1 MNTNSTYSLSLQR
14 QFKNK
19 GLDSD
24 INQALSELKF
34 GSMLR
39 RSNIMKQKGYGT
51 QALMFFILL
60 LPFIKRT
67 LCSFWT
73 VEWINK
79 QTEAQKDTWYRFLNN
94 ERFNWRKFVTLF
106 SLRVIGNSDDLP
118 LKDKVLIADDS
129 IGPKTGKEMELVSY
143 HFDHKSGKSVLGN
156 QYLQLGFHNGVNFFP
171 LDMALML
178 RSFCLTA
185 GLLMMMS

>member
-51 QALMFFILL
+51 QAFKSQFKYL
-60 LPFIKRT
+60 
-67 LCSFWT
+67 SG
-73 VEWINK
+73 
-79 QTEAQKDTWYRFLNN
+79 
-94 ERFNWRKFVTLF
+94 F
-106 SLRVIGNSDDLP
+106 S
-118 LKDKVLIADDS
+118 
-129 IGPKTGKEMELVSY
+129 
-143 HFDHKSGKSVLGN
+143 SGKYDGRWNTSILSE
-156 QYLQLGFHNGVNFFP
+156 FF
-171 LDMALML
+171 
-178 RSFCLTA
+178 
-185 GLLMMMS
+185 